1 MHPLSHSQSS
11 VTCQLQFCDLV
22 PHAFM
27 KELYALRTAGA
38 PGKARGALVVKESSE
53 SDEHEEEAEE
63 MGRSADGW

>member
-1 MHPLSHSQSS
+1 
-11 VTCQLQFCDLV
+11 
-22 PHAFM
+22 M